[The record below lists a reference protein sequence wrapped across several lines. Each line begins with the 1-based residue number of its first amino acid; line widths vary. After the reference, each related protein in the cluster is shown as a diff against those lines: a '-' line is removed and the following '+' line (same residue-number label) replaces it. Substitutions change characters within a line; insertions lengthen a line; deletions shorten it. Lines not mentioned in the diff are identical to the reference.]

1 MKQRIITA
9 VILGIIFIPAAL
21 YSFKTAKVL
30 YIVLMLAMAFE
41 YLKAAYSTDSDGFPK
56 LFLGILG
63 SVGLLFSLYY
73 FQPKEYVQV
82 IIYGIV
88 IIFILLNI
96 ILLLTKKTV
105 LITNG
110 PYFILVQLY
119 ITLPILLLI
128 YSLDHIKE
136 LHLIIFAVILL
147 IWLSDVG
154 AYFSGKFLGKR
165 KLFPEV
171 SPNKTWEGFYGGG
184 LAVMIGATI
193 ISFYPFQ
200 YSLVQWLIIGVI
212 VWLFGSVGDLVE
224 SAFKRHFRIKDSGTM
239 LPGHGGFLDRFDS
252 FIFVVPV
259 VLAYFYFIS

>member
-21 YSFKTAKVL
+21 YSLKTAKVL

-41 YLKAAYSTDSDGFPK
+41 YLKAAYATDSDGFPK

-63 SVGLLFSLYY
+63 AVGLLFSLYY
-73 FQPKEYVQV
+73 FEPTVNVQLFTF
-82 IIYGIV
+82 GIV
-88 IIFILLNI
+88 VIFILLNI
-96 ILLLTKKTV
+96 ILLLKSKTV
-105 LITNG
+105 LLTKG
-110 PYFILVQLY
+110 PYFLLVQLY

-128 YSLDHIKE
+128 YSLDNIPD
-136 LHLIIFAVILL
+136 LHLIIFGVILL

-154 AYFSGKFLGKR
+154 AYFSGKFLGKH

-171 SPNKTWEGFYGGG
+171 SPNKTWEGFFGGG
-184 LAVMIGATI
+184 LAVLIGASL

-200 YSLVQWLIIGVI
+200 YTLVQWLIIGVI

-224 SAFKRHFRIKDSGTM
+224 SAFKRYFRLKDSGTM

-259 VLAYFYFIS
+259 VLAFFYFIS